1 MRILGVDWGDKKMG
15 VAISDPMNI
24 IARGIGVFYG
34 EEKEKIEKLKEI
46 VERFNVELIV
56 LGFPLSLSGEIGKQA
71 EKILKVKEKLEATL
85 KIRVELVDERF
96 TTKIAN
102 TPIFKSKNNKVRK
115 ARKKTLD
122 DDTSSAIII
131 LNTYLE
137 RMR

>member
-1 MRILGVDWGDKKMG
+1 VRILGIDWGDKKMG

-24 IARGIGVFYG
+24 IARGVGVFYG

-46 VERFNVELIV
+46 VDRFNVELIV

-71 EKILKVKEKLEATL
+71 EKILKVKEKIETTL
-85 KIRVELVDERF
+85 KIKVELVDERF

-102 TPIFKSKNNKVRK
+102 TPIKKSKEK
-115 ARKKTLD
+115 RKKGRKKVLD

-131 LNTYLE
+131 LNSFLE
-137 RMR
+137 RLK

>member
-1 MRILGVDWGDKKMG
+1 VRILGIDWGDKKMG

-24 IARGIGVFYG
+24 IARGVGVFYG

-46 VERFNVELIV
+46 VDRFNVELIV

-71 EKILKVKEKLEATL
+71 EKILKVKEKIETTL
-85 KIRVELVDERF
+85 KIKVELVDERF

-102 TPIFKSKNNKVRK
+102 TPIKKTKEKRK
-115 ARKKTLD
+115 RGRKKVLD

-131 LNTYLE
+131 LNSYLE
-137 RMR
+137 RLR

>member
-1 MRILGVDWGDKKMG
+1 MRILGIDWGDKKMG

-24 IARGIGVFYG
+24 IARGVGVFYG

-46 VERFNVELIV
+46 VDRFNVELIV

-71 EKILKVKEKLEATL
+71 EKILKVKEKIETTL
-85 KIRVELVDERF
+85 KIKVELVDERF

-102 TPIFKSKNNKVRK
+102 TPIKKSKEK
-115 ARKKTLD
+115 RKKGRKKVLD

-131 LNTYLE
+131 LNSFLE
-137 RMR
+137 RLK

>member
-1 MRILGVDWGDKKMG
+1 MRILGIDWGDKKMG

-24 IARGIGVFYG
+24 IARGVGVFYG

-46 VERFNVELIV
+46 VDRFNVELIV

-71 EKILKVKEKLEATL
+71 EKILKVKEKIETTL
-85 KIRVELVDERF
+85 KIKVELVDERF

-102 TPIFKSKNNKVRK
+102 TPIKKSKEK
-115 ARKKTLD
+115 RKKGRKKVLD

-131 LNTYLE
+131 LNSYLE
-137 RMR
+137 RLK